1 MNQNAQEIIE
11 EYLNFFPKEQRRLT
25 GITERFPLGKSIVS
39 RTDFIGHITV
49 SALVFSPDKKNVLLI
64 YHKQLQKFLQPGGHI
79 EKFDASLFD
88 ACYREL
94 REETGLQDI
103 KSLDLTGRQIPID
116 IDIHSIPANK
126 KKNEPEHFH
135 YDFCFVFVA
144 QSTEIQIQKE
154 EVTDYKWTPLGEVT
168 GNERLSNIFQKVN
181 LLFDQKKPM
190 IFFRSII
197 ERPYQDVS
205 FLVVTHLLKDRPFF
219 LEALSS
225 LGNIEGIIPKPNSIN
240 KEVLKAISDRFP
252 ILPLTKASLYDVN
265 MLSPY
270 IEKSKNRIVLLDI
283 GGYFAPIINELKE
296 QFPEKIIGVVED
308 TENGYQKYVALS
320 SLNVPLFSVARSV
333 LKENE
338 DFLVGESVV
347 FSTDAVLREYNI
359 LFDYL
364 QCGVIGY
371 GKIGKS
377 ITFNLQRRNI
387 KPYVYDMR
395 ATREVEAVNNGCY
408 VTSKKHLLEES
419 GIIFCATGNE
429 SLSTNDFTSLKNGV
443 FITSVTSS
451 DDEMDLSSLEKI
463 YAKQEVTTHI
473 TKYYN
478 DNNYFY
484 LVNKGN
490 AVNFIHGAVVGSS
503 IFLVQAEI
511 LLCVLEL
518 SQKKCHNGIQELHY
532 EKRDDIA
539 EKWLQ
544 VFNRT
549 SEE

>member
-308 TENGYQKYVALS
+308 TENG
-320 SLNVPLFSVARSV
+320 
-333 LKENE
+333 
-338 DFLVGESVV
+338 
-347 FSTDAVLREYNI
+347 
-359 LFDYL
+359 
-364 QCGVIGY
+364 
-371 GKIGKS
+371 
-377 ITFNLQRRNI
+377 
-387 KPYVYDMR
+387 
-395 ATREVEAVNNGCY
+395 
-408 VTSKKHLLEES
+408 
-419 GIIFCATGNE
+419 
-429 SLSTNDFTSLKNGV
+429 
-443 FITSVTSS
+443 
-451 DDEMDLSSLEKI
+451 
-463 YAKQEVTTHI
+463 
-473 TKYYN
+473 
-478 DNNYFY
+478 
-484 LVNKGN
+484 
-490 AVNFIHGAVVGSS
+490 
-503 IFLVQAEI
+503 
-511 LLCVLEL
+511 
-518 SQKKCHNGIQELHY
+518 
-532 EKRDDIA
+532 
-539 EKWLQ
+539 
-544 VFNRT
+544 
-549 SEE
+549 

>member
-1 MNQNAQEIIE
+1 MNQNAQGIIT
-11 EYLNFFPKEQRRLT
+11 EYLNFFPQEKRRLT
-25 GITERFPLGKSIVS
+25 EIIERFPLGKSIVS

-49 SALVFSPDKKNVLLI
+49 SAFVFSPDKKNVLLI

-79 EKFDASLFD
+79 ENSDVSLLD
-88 ACYREL
+88 ACRREL
-94 REETGLQDI
+94 KEETGLQDP
-103 KSLDLTGRQIPID
+103 LLFNLTGHEIPID
-116 IDIHSIPANK
+116 IDIHLIPANK
-126 KKNEPEHFH
+126 RKNEPEHLH

-144 QSTEIQIQKE
+144 QSTEIEIQRE
-154 EVTDYKWTPLGEVT
+154 EVTNYKWTT
-168 GNERLSNIFQKVN
+168 ASKIKGNERLKNILQKVN
-181 LLFDQKKPM
+181 FLLDQKKPM

-197 ERPYQDVS
+197 GCSRQDVS
-205 FLVVTHLLKDRPFF
+205 FFVVTHILKDRPFF

-225 LGNIEGIIPKPNSIN
+225 LGNIEGIIPKSNSIN
-240 KEVLKAISDRFP
+240 KEVLKVISDRFP

-265 MLSPY
+265 TLSPY
-270 IEKSKNRIVLLDI
+270 IEKSKNRIILLDI

-308 TENGYQKYVALS
+308 TENGYQKYVALP

-347 FSTDAVLREYNI
+347 FSTDAVLRKYNM

-377 ITFNLQRRNI
+377 IAFNLQRRNI

-408 VTSKKHLLEES
+408 VTSKKYLLEES

-443 FITSVTSS
+443 FIISVTSS

-463 YAKQEVTTHI
+463 YAKQEITTHI

-478 DNNYFY
+478 ENNYFY

-518 SQKKCHNGIQELHY
+518 SQKKCHNGIQELQC

-549 SEE
+549 LEE